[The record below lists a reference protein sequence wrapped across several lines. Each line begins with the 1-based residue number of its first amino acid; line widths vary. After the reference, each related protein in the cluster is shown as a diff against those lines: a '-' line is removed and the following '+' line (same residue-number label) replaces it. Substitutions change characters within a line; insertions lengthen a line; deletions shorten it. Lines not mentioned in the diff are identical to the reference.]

1 MVSVGVMM
9 LDLGLQGMRN
19 NVWVG
24 MLSFAALGLV
34 VFAQDDGTDATT
46 NKAVTIQAAPAS
58 SGADAVS
65 DGDTAGTAE
74 TAVESIADAI
84 IDGVDGTP
92 PEAPD
97 LTSEETSSSAIADDN
112 YTPTERI
119 SEDRSVSFPV
129 DI

>member
-1 MVSVGVMM
+1 
-9 LDLGLQGMRN
+9 MRN

-34 VFAQDDGTDATT
+34 AFAQDEGTDATT
-46 NKAVTIQAAPAS
+46 NQALTIQAAPAS
-58 SGADAVS
+58 SGADAVR
-65 DGDTAGTAE
+65 DDDIAGTAE
-74 TAVESIADAI
+74 TGLDNADAI
-84 IDGVDGTP
+84 IDGVDGAP

-97 LTSEETSSSAIADDN
+97 LTSEETSSSATADDN